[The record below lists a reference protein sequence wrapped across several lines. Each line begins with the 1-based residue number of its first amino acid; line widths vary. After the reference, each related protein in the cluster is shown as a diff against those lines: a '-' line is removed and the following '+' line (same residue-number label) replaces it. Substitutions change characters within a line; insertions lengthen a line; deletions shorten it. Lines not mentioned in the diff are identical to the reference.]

1 MVEVEAVV
9 ACWLAAFNRCSMLR
23 MTGIDWVGGG
33 LGVTAA
39 PA

>member
-23 MTGIDWVGGG
+23 MTGIDWVVGG